1 MVTRVP
7 PPSAFAS
14 SNVPLC
20 MVTISSQTARPMHAP
35 ICAWMDSAIQIAIH
49 GSSMSVMFVLSLF
62 AIAYGVGSGLGEVGE
77 GLKEIA
83 RAMGRA
89 GRG

>member
-1 MVTRVP
+1 
-7 PPSAFAS
+7 
-14 SNVPLC
+14 
-20 MVTISSQTARPMHAP
+20 
-35 ICAWMDSAIQIAIH
+35 
-49 GSSMSVMFVLSLF
+49 MSVMFVLLLF
-62 AIAYGVGSGLGEVGE
+62 EIGYGVGCVLGDVGE

>member
-1 MVTRVP
+1 
-7 PPSAFAS
+7 
-14 SNVPLC
+14 
-20 MVTISSQTARPMHAP
+20 
-35 ICAWMDSAIQIAIH
+35 
-49 GSSMSVMFVLSLF
+49 MSVMFVLSLF

-83 RAMGRA
+83 RVMGRA